1 MFNISVRFR
10 ALSTVRRN
18 KDEKSWEIFD
28 YLGSLFTD
36 KDNEISCLEFFKP
49 LSAML
54 RGVLLFCP
62 RKLIF
67 AEL

>member
-18 KDEKSWEIFD
+18 KDEKSWKIFD
-28 YLGSLFTD
+28 YLGSFFTD
-36 KDNEISCLEFFKP
+36 KDNEISCPEFFKP

>member
-1 MFNISVRFR
+1 MFNITVRFR
-10 ALSTVRRN
+10 ELSIFRRR
-18 KDEKSWEIFD
+18 KKEKGWEIFD
-28 YLGSLFTD
+28 YLGSFFTD

-54 RGVLLFCP
+54 RGGLLFCP
-62 RKLIF
+62 RTLIF